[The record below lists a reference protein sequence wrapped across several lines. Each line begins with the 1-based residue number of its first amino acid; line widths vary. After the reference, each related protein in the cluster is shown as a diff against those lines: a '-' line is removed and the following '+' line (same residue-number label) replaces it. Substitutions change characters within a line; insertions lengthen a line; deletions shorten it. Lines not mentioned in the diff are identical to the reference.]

1 MIDVESLHPSPVVG
15 LASLLV
21 STVLSNLF
29 FFWRRKISTLS
40 DISTSGGLLEALLR
54 NPGRR
59 ASFLEKNVVTGL
71 CYRRYCTLAKG
82 WFVDGNKGLNKR

>member
-29 FFWRRKISTLS
+29 FFGDEKYLRCQTLVHQEGCWKRFLG
-40 DISTSGGLLEALLR
+40 TLVEGLLR
-54 NPGRR
+54 
-59 ASFLEKNVVTGL
+59 KNVVTGL